1 MDIFYLNF
9 YLKLKKQAY
18 ITVKHLIL
26 LQHKS
31 AILNLGYALTWGY
44 ASSLKGVSRIL
55 NHIKIRPQKVNKRS
69 DGGMPRGSILI
80 WGCAKRFNIDLG
92 VCELQKFENPYHK
105 SSPSTIKE

>member
-80 WGCAKRFNIDLG
+80 WGYGKGFIIDLG
-92 VCELQKFENPYHK
+92 VPGTKRLRTPALGY
-105 SSPSTIKE
+105 